1 METTE
6 EGKKIIE
13 PKRIIGVGNNPNQL
27 FTIRSYHI
35 EGMQESICPYYL
47 EVLKEYE
54 EILTRKKN
62 KEYALANRLPA
73 DSEEQLRYNKIISGI
88 VEYDNYRQYKYK
100 TSFKY
105 KVLKFLKL
113 TKNGSKKK

>member
-1 METTE
+1 M
-6 EGKKIIE
+6 
-13 PKRIIGVGNNPNQL
+13 
-27 FTIRSYHI
+27 
-35 EGMQESICPYYL
+35 
-47 EVLKEYE
+47 
-54 EILTRKKN
+54 
-62 KEYALANRLPA
+62 A
-73 DSEEQLRYNKIISGI
+73 GI